1 VVGGDGGVALQHR
14 GVKGEAKGIPKWK
27 DTELWWCSQ
36 ERRKT
41 AVLGSETG

>member
-14 GVKGEAKGIPKWK
+14 GFKGEAKGIPKWK